1 MKRGRKNRSY
11 WPALVLTVLWWL
23 LLGGVVMLVDPEVV
37 ADFPISNT
45 YLVFFVL
52 LFLAVF
58 FLASLLLENS
68 RRGVLI
74 ALLVIVLGYL
84 RLWGLWGW
92 GPVILICG
100 AFVAFEVYFISRKG

>member
-1 MKRGRKNRSY
+1 MKRGRNNKNY
-11 WPALVLTVLWWL
+11 WPALVLAVLWWL
-23 LLGGVVMLVDPEVV
+23 LLVGVVMLVDPEVV

-58 FLASLLLENS
+58 FLVSLLFEDS
-68 RRGVLI
+68 RRGFLM
-74 ALLVIVLGYL
+74 ALLVTVLGYL

-100 AFVAFEVYFISRKG
+100 AFIAFEVYFISRKN